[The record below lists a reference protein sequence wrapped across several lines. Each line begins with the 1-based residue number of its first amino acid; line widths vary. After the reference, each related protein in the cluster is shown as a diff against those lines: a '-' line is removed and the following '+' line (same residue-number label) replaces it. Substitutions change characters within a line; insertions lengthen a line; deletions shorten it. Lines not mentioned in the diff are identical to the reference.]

1 MREHWCRSGAAMVDK
16 TKKDTEARMV
26 KSIEALRTDLGK
38 IRTGRAHAGL
48 LDHIQVDY
56 YGAKT
61 PLNQVANIS
70 VSDARTLTVTP
81 WDKNVVQAIE
91 KAILE
96 SDLGLNPA
104 TSGVSIR
111 IPLPALTEERRKE
124 LGKLVARAGENAKIA
139 IRNIRRDSNNHLK
152 DLLKKKQVSEDD
164 EKRAQDA
171 VQKFTDR
178 FAAEVDK
185 LIAAKEK
192 DLMEI

>member
-1 MREHWCRSGAAMVDK
+1 MVDK

-26 KSIEALRTDLGK
+26 KSIEALKADLGK

-56 YGAKT
+56 YGAKK

-81 WDKNVVQAIE
+81 WDKNLVQAVE

-104 TSGVSIR
+104 TSGTSIR
-111 IPLPALTEERRKE
+111 VPLPTLTEERRKE
-124 LGKLVARAGENAKIA
+124 LGKLVRAAGENAKIA
-139 IRNIRRDSNNHLK
+139 IRNIRRDGNNDLK

-178 FAAEVDK
+178 FTTEIDK

>member
-1 MREHWCRSGAAMVDK
+1 MVDK